1 MGNLQSFEAKNYWTC
16 CSIYIYVYGCIRY
29 ILLRVPFREAIPL
42 DFETSFSE
50 PPCAYCILRSRK
62 VRSDNMEVE
71 RNTQTTRLDKL
82 ENKML
87 VEEANK
93 LDFWCVYVL
102 WRYPSSFC

>member
-1 MGNLQSFEAKNYWTC
+1 MYT
-16 CSIYIYVYGCIRY
+16 VYTA
-29 ILLRVPFREAIPL
+29 RVPFREAIPL
-42 DFETSFSE
+42 DFEASFSE
-50 PPCAYCILRSRK
+50 PPCAYCILRSPK

-71 RNTQTTRLDKL
+71 KNTQTTRLDKL

-93 LDFWCVYVL
+93 LGFWCVYVL